1 MIVPLD
7 RKSKRVFIMVGK
19 IAKLTFIVVVLF
31 LAGAV
36 QAVVFGD
43 FEPPTY
49 TEGALGGQDG
59 WLLKKGSSSA
69 SGVTAVSPLAGTQ
82 SAYVTGTTSSNH
94 IGKPFAGSGVTEL
107 PDGTAISMLLRPDA
121 ETTDC
126 WIVLSSNMS
135 TAGVFFRV
143 YQASGQAARIECYEG
158 GWQDAG
164 LPAFENQDTYKL
176 ELQLNFASNYI
187 TVYGTNITQG
197 GEQVQGS
204 VLTELPYEPAA
215 LLASGGILIQGGNV
229 TFDDFVVGGDTTCA
243 MLIAAGQQLPMDFDG
258 DCYVDFLDFA
268 IMVKDWMYC
277 FDPEDE
283 TCEKPWLP

>member
-7 RKSKRVFIMVGK
+7 RKSKRVLIMVGK

-69 SGVTAVSPLAGTQ
+69 SGVTAASPLAGTQ
-82 SAYVTGTTSSNH
+82 SAYVTGTTGSNH

-107 PDGTAISMLLRPDA
+107 PDGTAISMLLRPDT
-121 ETTDC
+121 ETTDF

-135 TAGVFFRV
+135 TSGVFFRV
-143 YQASGQAARIECYEG
+143 YQTSGQAAKIEYYLG
-158 GWQDAG
+158 GWQDPG
-164 LPAFENQDTYKL
+164 LPTFEYNETYLL
-176 ELQLNFASNYI
+176 EMELNFTSNQ
-187 TVYGTNITQG
+187 VVLYGTNITQA
-197 GEQVQGS
+197 GERIQGS
-204 VLTELPYEPAA
+204 STASLSYEAA
-215 LLASGGILIQGGNV
+215 TLLASGGILIEGGDI
-229 TFDDFVVGGDTTCA
+229 TFDDFNVGGFASCA
-243 MLIAAGQQLPMDFDG
+243 ALIASGQQLAMDING

-268 IMVKDWMYC
+268 IIAKGWMYC
-277 FDPEDE
+277 FNPTDDA
-283 TCEKPWLP
+283 CEEPWIQ

>member
-1 MIVPLD
+1 MIIT
-7 RKSKRVFIMVGK
+7 KA
-19 IAKLTFIVVVLF
+19 AKVTFIVIVL
-31 LAGAV
+31 LLTGTV
-36 QAVVFGD
+36 QAVIFTN

-49 TEGALGGQDG
+49 AEGTLGGQDG
-59 WLLKKGSSSA
+59 WIVNGGSSSA
-69 SGVTAVSPLAGTQ
+69 SGVTAVSPLSGAQ
-82 SAYVTGTTSSNH
+82 SAYATGTAGNH
-94 IGKPFAGSGVTEL
+94 VGKPFAGSGVVGL
-107 PDGTAISMLLRPDA
+107 PEDTIISMLLRPDT

-229 TFDDFVVGGDTTCA
+229 TFDDFVVGGDATCA
-243 MLIAAGQQLPMDFDG
+243 MLITAGQQLPMDFNG

-277 FDPEDE
+277 FDPVYE
-283 TCEKPWLP
+283 TCDKPWLP